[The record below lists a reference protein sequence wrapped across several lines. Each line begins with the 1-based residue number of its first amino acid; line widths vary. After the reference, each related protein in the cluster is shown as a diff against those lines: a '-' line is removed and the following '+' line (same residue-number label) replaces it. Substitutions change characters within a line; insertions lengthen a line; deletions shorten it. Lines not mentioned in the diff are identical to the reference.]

1 MLKTLSRLISL
12 TAAAAVVAV
21 TVFYPRAIAVDG
33 AHVPF
38 GGFVLLMIGM
48 SLAWVHGV
56 GFVPENPWL
65 RHLFSPLAA
74 WPLLVIGAALVFV

>member
-1 MLKTLSRLISL
+1 MLKMLSRLISL

-48 SLAWVHGV
+48 SLAWVHGI
-56 GFVPENPWL
+56 GFVPENPRL
-65 RHLFSPLAA
+65 RRLFSPLAA

>member
-1 MLKTLSRLISL
+1 MLKTLSRFISL

-33 AHVPF
+33 THVPF

-56 GFVPENPWL
+56 GFVPETLWL
-65 RHLFSPLAA
+65 RRLFSPLAA

>member
-1 MLKTLSRLISL
+1 MLKMLSRLISL

-48 SLAWVHGV
+48 SLAWVHSI

-65 RHLFSPLAA
+65 RCLFSPLAA

>member
-48 SLAWVHGV
+48 SFAWVHGV
-56 GFVPENPWL
+56 GFIPENSWL

>member
-48 SLAWVHGV
+48 SLAWVHGG
-56 GFVPENPWL
+56 GFVPVNPW
-65 RHLFSPLAA
+65 RRRLFSPLAA
-74 WPLLVIGAALVFV
+74 GPLLVIGAALVFV

>member
-48 SLAWVHGV
+48 SLAWVHGI

-65 RHLFSPLAA
+65 RLLFSPLAA

>member
-1 MLKTLSRLISL
+1 MLKTLSRFISL

-56 GFVPENPWL
+56 GFVP
-65 RHLFSPLAA
+65 A
-74 WPLLVIGAALVFV
+74 WPLLVIGAALIFV

>member
-12 TAAAAVVAV
+12 TAATAVVAV

-48 SLAWVHGV
+48 SLAWVHGI
-56 GFVPENPWL
+56 GFVPENLWL
-65 RHLFSPLAA
+65 RRLFSPLAA

>member
-1 MLKTLSRLISL
+1 MLKTLSRFISL

-56 GFVPENPWL
+56 GFVPENSWL
-65 RHLFSPLAA
+65 RRLFSPLAA

>member
-48 SLAWVHGV
+48 SLAWVHGI
-56 GFVPENPWL
+56 GFVPKNPWL
-65 RHLFSPLAA
+65 RRLFSPLAA

>member
-21 TVFYPRAIAVDG
+21 TVFYPRAIAVDS

-48 SLAWVHGV
+48 SLAWVHGI

-65 RHLFSPLAA
+65 RRLFSPLAA

>member
-1 MLKTLSRLISL
+1 MLKTLSRVVSL

-65 RHLFSPLAA
+65 QRLFSPLAA
-74 WPLLVIGAALVFV
+74 WPLLALGAVWVFF

>member
-1 MLKTLSRLISL
+1 MLKTLSRFISL

-65 RHLFSPLAA
+65 RGLFSPLAA

>member
-1 MLKTLSRLISL
+1 MLKTLSRVVSL

-56 GFVPENPWL
+56 GFVPENLWL
-65 RHLFSPLAA
+65 RRLFSPLAA
-74 WPLLVIGAALVFV
+74 WPLLALGAVWVFF

>member
-38 GGFVLLMIGM
+38 GGFVLLIIGM
-48 SLAWVHGV
+48 SLAWVHGI

-65 RHLFSPLAA
+65 RRLFSPLAA

>member
-1 MLKTLSRLISL
+1 MLKMLSRLISL
-12 TAAAAVVAV
+12 TAAAAIVAV

-33 AHVPF
+33 VHVPF

-48 SLAWVHGV
+48 SLAWVHGI
-56 GFVPENPWL
+56 GFVPGNPWL
-65 RHLFSPLAA
+65 RRLFSPLAA

>member
-1 MLKTLSRLISL
+1 
-12 TAAAAVVAV
+12 
-21 TVFYPRAIAVDG
+21 
-33 AHVPF
+33 
-38 GGFVLLMIGM
+38 MIGM

-65 RHLFSPLAA
+65 RRLFSPLAA